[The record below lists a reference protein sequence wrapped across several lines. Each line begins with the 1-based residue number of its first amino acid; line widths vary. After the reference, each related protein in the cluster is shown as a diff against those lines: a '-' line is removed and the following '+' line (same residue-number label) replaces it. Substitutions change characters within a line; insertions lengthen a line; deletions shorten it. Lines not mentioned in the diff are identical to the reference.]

1 LSLAKIPVDA
11 TKLCVGMYVSKLDR
25 PWLETPFVF
34 QGFEIRDRFEIE
46 QLQSYCSYVV
56 VDVDRGRLTEAQ
68 IRALMQNRSK
78 RSFPTGN
85 GALRE
90 SGQSGL
96 LTRVGLRFG
105 LGAFLSLRAR
115 KDGEYR
121 ITSTVRREAPRAR
134 DAWYRAVERHRILVN
149 RARHTGT
156 VRYDLAEKLVQPL
169 IASILRNPDAMAWT
183 VFSGKRSGPRYSR
196 AVATAIW
203 AVMFG
208 RHLGFDRAAL
218 TDLAIGGLLLD
229 IGNIRLPEDVVNAEG
244 AITLEQYEEVPRH
257 VEASVDIVMASG
269 GYGQRVVDMVSCHHE
284 RYDGTGYPY
293 RLSGSKIPIFGRIA
307 GIVDTYDA
315 MTTRKPYLPALAAYD
330 AARELNEMRDKQFQ
344 GEVVEQFL
352 QMIGMF
358 PTGSVAELSD
368 GTIGL
373 VLEQNRSNPLRPK
386 VMLLMNKAGETFD
399 QPRIVDMS
407 AASTRRNGSADVFI
421 EKGHEHGAFGID
433 PATFFN

>member
-1 LSLAKIPVDA
+1 
-11 TKLCVGMYVSKLDR
+11 MYVSKLDR

-34 QGFEIRDRFEIE
+34 QGFEIRDRLEIE
-46 QLQSYCSYVV
+46 QLQSYCSYVI

-68 IRALMQNRSK
+68 IRALMQNRST
-78 RSFPTGN
+78 RSFPVVNVDSLHAGRT
-85 GALRE
+85 
-90 SGQSGL
+90 GL
-96 LTRVGLRFG
+96 LTRMGIRFG
-105 LGAFLSLRAR
+105 LGAFLALRR
-115 KDGEYR
+115 SREGEYP

-134 DAWYRAVERHRILVN
+134 DAWQRAVERHRILVS

-156 VRYDLAEKLVQPL
+156 VRADLADKLVRPL
-169 IASILRNPDAMAWT
+169 IASVLRNPDAMAWT
-183 VFSGKRSGPRYSR
+183 VFSGKRSGRKYSR

-218 TDLAIGGLLLD
+218 TELAVGGLLLD
-229 IGNIRLPEDVVNAEG
+229 IGNIRLPEDIVNAEG
-244 AITLEQYEEVPRH
+244 AITLEQFGEVPRH
-257 VEASVDIVMASG
+257 VEAGVDIVMASG

-284 RYDGTGYPY
+284 RYDGSGYPY

-358 PTGSVAELSD
+358 PTGSVVELSD
-368 GTIGL
+368 GSIGL
-373 VLEQNRSNPLRPK
+373 VLEQNRANRLRPK
-386 VMLLMNKAGETFD
+386 VMLLMNKNGDTYEQRRIMDLSAVSGKRNGAGEL
-399 QPRIVDMS
+399 
-407 AASTRRNGSADVFI
+407 FI
-421 EKGHEHGAFGID
+421 AKGHEHGAFGID
-433 PATFFN
+433 PASFFN

>member
-1 LSLAKIPVDA
+1 
-11 TKLCVGMYVSKLDR
+11 
-25 PWLETPFVF
+25 
-34 QGFEIRDRFEIE
+34 
-46 QLQSYCSYVV
+46 
-56 VDVDRGRLTEAQ
+56 
-68 IRALMQNRSK
+68 
-78 RSFPTGN
+78 
-85 GALRE
+85 
-90 SGQSGL
+90 
-96 LTRVGLRFG
+96 
-105 LGAFLSLRAR
+105 
-115 KDGEYR
+115 
-121 ITSTVRREAPRAR
+121 
-134 DAWYRAVERHRILVN
+134 
-149 RARHTGT
+149 
-156 VRYDLAEKLVQPL
+156 
-169 IASILRNPDAMAWT
+169 
-183 VFSGKRSGPRYSR
+183 
-196 AVATAIW
+196 
-203 AVMFG
+203 
-208 RHLGFDRAAL
+208 
-218 TDLAIGGLLLD
+218 
-229 IGNIRLPEDVVNAEG
+229 
-244 AITLEQYEEVPRH
+244 
-257 VEASVDIVMASG
+257 
-269 GYGQRVVDMVSCHHE
+269 MVSCHHE

-330 AARELNEMRDKQFQ
+330 AARELNDMRDKQFQ